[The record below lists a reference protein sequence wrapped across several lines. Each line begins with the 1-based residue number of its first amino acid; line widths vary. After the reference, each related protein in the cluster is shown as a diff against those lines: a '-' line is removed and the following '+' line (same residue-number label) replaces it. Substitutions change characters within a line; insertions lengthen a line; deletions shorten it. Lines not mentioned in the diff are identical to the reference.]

1 MGRLVRLQPS
11 HQRMSDVIGTIY
23 DSAIDPDR
31 WSNALQEM
39 CGLIDSFFGSLT
51 IVDSLRPSLRLA
63 SRWGGDPYWIDL
75 LDRKYANM
83 MPFISVLDKFDI
95 GQPFNN
101 MMMMEQLG
109 DTHVMDGPFTTEW
122 ATPAGVRDAAN
133 VILMRSKHRM
143 AIVNLSTH
151 LNRAP
156 VTQPELDIVGILAPH
171 IRRALS
177 ISDLI
182 DLKSLAADTFERMLD
197 SLHLGVIAVDTRFQI
212 RHANQIA
219 SEMIAAGSPLSTRGG
234 KVVVPGSPASTMVL
248 HEAIS
253 RAGSDES
260 TMAGTGAGVPLRFSD
275 GRPAIAHILPLRRG
289 EIRRGG
295 GVGAAAAIFIATPTD
310 VRHAPI
316 DALANLYGLTTA
328 EARLLDQLADGK
340 NRSQAAASLSIA
352 DSTAK
357 THLERIF
364 TKTGA
369 STQAELS
376 RILTSL
382 SAPVM
387 PA

>member
-1 MGRLVRLQPS
+1 MPQLPG
-11 HQRMSDVIGTIY
+11 HQRISDVIGAIY

-31 WSNALQEM
+31 WTFALQEM

-51 IVDSLRPSLRLA
+51 IADSLRPSIRLA

-83 MPFISVLDKFDI
+83 MPFISVLDRFDI

-101 MMMMEQLG
+101 LMMMEQLG
-109 DTHVMDGPFTTEW
+109 DSQVMNGPFVTEW

-143 AIVNLSTH
+143 AIVNLSTG
-151 LNRAP
+151 LNREP
-156 VTQPELDIVGILAPH
+156 VSQAELEIVGLLAPH
-171 IRRALS
+171 IRRALT

-182 DLKSLAADTFERMLD
+182 DLKNLAADTFERMLD
-197 SLHLGVIAVDTRFQI
+197 SLQLGVIAVDTRFQI

-219 SEMIAAGSPLSTRGG
+219 SEMLASCNPLSTRGG
-234 KVVVPGSPASTMVL
+234 KIVVPGSPTATLVL

-253 RAGSDES
+253 RSGTNES
-260 TMAGTGAGVPLRFSD
+260 TMAGTGAGIPLRFAD
-275 GRPAIAHILPLRRG
+275 GRPAIAHVLPLRRG
-289 EIRRGG
+289 DIRQGG
-295 GVGAAAAIFIATPTD
+295 GLGAAAAIFVATPTD

-316 DALANLYGLTTA
+316 DALASLYGLTTA

-376 RILTSL
+376 RILASL
-382 SAPVM
+382 SAPVA